1 MPAREALGVDVGGVL
16 IPRVGVDADTTF
28 KSENY
33 LETPEIPDAFDVL
46 RRLVDEM
53 FGRRVFIVSK
63 CGARVQTKTLRWL
76 KHHRFFERT
85 GVKPKHVHFC
95 LERSDKAPICRKLG
109 ITHFID
115 DRLDV
120 LLSLQTVPNR
130 ILFASDHSSGDTNAA
145 LALTIQQV
153 RTWKEVGAALLR

>member
-1 MPAREALGVDVGGVL
+1 VPAREALGVDVGGVL
-16 IPRVGVDADTTF
+16 IPRVGVEADTTF

-46 RRLVDEM
+46 RRLVDER

-63 CGARVQTKTLRWL
+63 CGPRVQTKTLRWL

-85 GVKPKHVHFC
+85 GVKLKHVHFC
-95 LERSDKAPICRKLG
+95 LARSDKAPICRKLG

-120 LLSLQTVPNR
+120 LLSLQTVPHR
-130 ILFASDHSSGDTNAA
+130 FLFSSESSTRNITATASPSFQPVTCWRGVAD
-145 LALTIQQV
+145 
-153 RTWKEVGAALLR
+153 ALLE